1 VKKFVNNPE
10 EVVTET
16 VRGLAALYPHALVNI
31 EGTEVVARK
40 AAPIMGKVGL
50 VSGGGSG
57 HEPLH
62 GGYVGE
68 GMLDAAVA
76 GAVFT
81 SPTPDQIL
89 TAITTA
95 NGGSGVLLII
105 KNYAGDVMNFKLA
118 EQLAAAQGIEVA
130 HVIVN
135 DDVAI
140 PLRENRRGVAGT
152 ILVHKI
158 AGARAE
164 SGASLG
170 DVKLLAERVISN
182 MGSMGVALSSC
193 TNPAVGRPIFSLG
206 EKEMEI
212 GIGIHGEAGVER
224 LDLQSADR
232 VAELLYRRISR
243 ELRLK
248 RGEEVF
254 LVVNGMGG
262 TPLMELHVVS
272 RKVCELLKFGGIKR
286 FRAIAGNFVTSLEM
300 AGFSLSLLRVDEEIK
315 QMLLAPQMTPA
326 FPNLV

>member
-1 VKKFVNNPE
+1 MKKFVNDPKE
-10 EVVTET
+10 AVTEA
-16 VRGLAALYPHALVNI
+16 VEGLALLYPRSLVNI
-31 EGTEVVARK
+31 PGTGVIVRK
-40 AAPIMGKVGL
+40 DSPVTGKVAL

-62 GGYVGE
+62 TGYVGE

-89 TAITTA
+89 TAITSVNA
-95 NGGSGVLLII
+95 GKGVLLII

-118 EQLAAAQGIEVA
+118 EQMASAQGIEVE

-135 DDVAI
+135 DDVVMSA
-140 PLRENRRGVAGT
+140 RENRRGVAGT

-158 AGARAE
+158 AGARAQA
-164 SGASLG
+164 GAGLG
-170 DVKLLAERVISN
+170 EVKSLAERVISN
-182 MGSMGVALSSC
+182 VGSMGVALSSC
-193 TNPAVGRPIFSLG
+193 INPAVGKPIFSLG
-206 EKEMEI
+206 ESEMEI

-232 VAELLYRRISR
+232 VAELLYRKISR
-243 ELRLK
+243 DLGLQN
-248 RGEEVF
+248 GEEVC

-262 TPLMELHVVS
+262 TPLMELQVVS
-272 RKVCELLKFGGIKR
+272 RKVCELLEADGVRR

-300 AGFSLSLLRVDEEIK
+300 AGFSLSLLRVDEEMK
-315 QMLLAPQMTPA
+315 QMLLAPQRTPA
-326 FPNLV
+326 FPNPI

>member
-1 VKKFVNNPE
+1 MKKFVNDPQ

-16 VRGLAALYPHALVNI
+16 VQGLAALYHQTLVNI
-31 EGTEVVARK
+31 PGTTVIVRED
-40 AAPIMGKVGL
+40 APVKDKVGL

-62 GGYVGE
+62 AGYVGK

-89 TAITTA
+89 TAITSVD
-95 NGGSGVLLII
+95 GGKGVLLII

-118 EQLAAAQGIEVA
+118 EQLAEAQGIEVA

-140 PLRENRRGVAGT
+140 PARENRRGVAGT

-158 AGARAE
+158 AGAKAE

-170 DVKLLAERVISN
+170 DVKAVAERVIQN
-182 MGSMGVALSSC
+182 VGSMGVALSSC
-193 TNPAVGRPIFSLG
+193 INPAVGKPIFNLG

-212 GIGIHGEAGVER
+212 GIGIHGEAGIER
-224 LDLQSADR
+224 SELQSADSI
-232 VAELLYRRISR
+232 AEQLYRRISR
-243 ELRLK
+243 DLSLK
-248 RGEEVF
+248 RGEEVAMI
-254 LVVNGMGG
+254 VNGMGG
-262 TPLMELHVVS
+262 TPLMELDVVG
-272 RKVCELLKFGGIKR
+272 RKVCQLLELDGVQR

-300 AGFSLSLLRVDEEIK
+300 AGFSLSLLRVDEEMK
-315 QMLLAPQMTPA
+315 QLLLAPQSTPA

>member
-1 VKKFVNNPE
+1 MKKFVNDPQE
-10 EVVTET
+10 IVTET
-16 VRGLAALYPHALVNI
+16 VRGLTALYPHSLVNI
-31 EGTEVVARK
+31 EGTGVVARK

-89 TAITTA
+89 TAITTV
-95 NGGSGVLLII
+95 NGGKGVLLII

-130 HVIVN
+130 QVIVN

-140 PLRENRRGVAGT
+140 PAKENRRGVAGT

-164 SGASLG
+164 RAAGLE
-170 DVKLLAERVISN
+170 DVKLLAERVISS
-182 MGSMGVALSSC
+182 MGSIGVALSSC
-193 TNPAVGRPIFSLG
+193 TNPAVGKPIFSLG
-206 EKEMEI
+206 ENEMEI

-224 LDLQSADR
+224 LELQSADR

-243 ELRLK
+243 ELGLK
-248 RGEEVF
+248 TDEEVF

-262 TPLMELHVVS
+262 TPLMELHVIS
-272 RKVCELLKFGGIKR
+272 RKVCELLESDGIRR

>member
-1 VKKFVNNPE
+1 MKKFVNNPQ

-16 VRGLAALYPHALVNI
+16 VQGLAALYPRSLVSI
-31 EGTEVVARK
+31 EGTGVVARK
-40 AAPIMGKVGL
+40 AAPVMGKVGL

-62 GGYVGE
+62 GGYVGM
-68 GMLDAAVA
+68 GMLDVAVA

-89 TAITTA
+89 TAITLV
-95 NGGSGVLLII
+95 NGGKGVLLIV

-118 EQLAAAQGIEVA
+118 EQLAVTQGIEVA
-130 HVIVN
+130 RAIVN

-140 PLRENRRGVAGT
+140 PAKENRRGVAGT

-158 AGARAE
+158 AGAKAE
-164 SGASLG
+164 TGASLE
-170 DVKLLAERVISN
+170 DVKTLAERVISN
-182 MGSMGVALSSC
+182 TGSMGVALSSC
-193 TNPAVGRPIFSLG
+193 INPAVGKPIFTLG
-206 EKEMEI
+206 ENEMEV

-224 LDLQSADR
+224 LDLQGADR
-232 VAELLYRRISR
+232 VAELLYRRVSN
-243 ELRLK
+243 ELGLK
-248 RGEEVF
+248 TGEEIF
-254 LVVNGMGG
+254 LVVNGMGS

-272 RKVCELLKFGGIKR
+272 RKVCRLLESDGVRR

-300 AGFSLSLLRVDEEIK
+300 AGFSLTLLRVDEEMK

-326 FPNLV
+326 FPHLV